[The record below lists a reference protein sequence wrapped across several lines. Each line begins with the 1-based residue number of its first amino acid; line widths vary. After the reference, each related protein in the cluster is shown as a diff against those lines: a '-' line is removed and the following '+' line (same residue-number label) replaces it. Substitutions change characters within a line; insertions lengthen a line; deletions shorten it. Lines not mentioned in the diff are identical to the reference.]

1 MSGQD
6 DGQSTAVDSCHLS
19 DVHENLQHLLDAEV
33 NVLRIE
39 DIIAKITTHAEL
51 DHETERVGVSSHYPV
66 HDDDPGMRSE
76 SRDKWTL

>member
-6 DGQSTAVDSCHLS
+6 DGQSTAVDSYHLS

-39 DIIAKITTHAEL
+39 DIVAKITTHAEL
-51 DHETERVGVSSHYPV
+51 DHETERVGISSHYPV
-66 HDDDPGMRSE
+66 QNHNPGMRSE
-76 SRDKWTL
+76 RIT